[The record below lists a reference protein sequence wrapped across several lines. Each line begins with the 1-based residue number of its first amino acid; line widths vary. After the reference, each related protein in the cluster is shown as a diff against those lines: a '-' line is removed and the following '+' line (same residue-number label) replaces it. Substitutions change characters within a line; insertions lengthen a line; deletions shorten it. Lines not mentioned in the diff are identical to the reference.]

1 MKRADALIHVE
12 DPGAAN
18 YVAGLPGALA
28 HCGVRSVL
36 VAGGKARDQL
46 AALGCDFE
54 PVPAGGTAETL
65 LDESGARLVIVGTAE
80 DRDSLGLTLVAAARA
95 RGIASLGVIDGPSY
109 PDQRFRGRGADP
121 LGYAPDRVLVP
132 DEGTRQCF
140 MALGMA
146 GDAVMTAGH
155 PLFDRMR
162 AECARL
168 DGEGQAAVR
177 GRVLPGAPHGR
188 PVLMF
193 LAEISDGYR
202 PDLYRRHA
210 GYRLTGRGGADTR
223 TPIVIEEFLDAS
235 RALDAY
241 RVLRLHPKN
250 TRDEFAAYLDEFDT
264 VSAGGAPH
272 ELIYAADLVAGMTT
286 MLLVEAT
293 LLGRPTISNVPDPA
307 EAVWLP
313 TAACGLTPVIDRR
326 ADLAPALRAGLRSR
340 PDAGLID
347 RALPAGAQER
357 VVEIIAAMLGKGAP
371 LSRRPEKE
379 RV

>member
-1 MKRADALIHVE
+1 MSQAEVLIHVE

-28 HCGVRSVL
+28 RRGVGSTL
-36 VAGGKARDQL
+36 VAGGKARAQL
-46 AALGCDFE
+46 TAFGCDFE
-54 PVPAGGTAETL
+54 PVGAGQAETI
-65 LDESGARLVIVGTAE
+65 LDRSGARLLIVGTAE
-80 DRDSLGLTLVAAARA
+80 DRDSLGLSLVAAARV
-95 RGIASLGVIDGPSY
+95 RCIPSLGVIDGPSY
-109 PDQRFRGRGADP
+109 PDERFRGRGADP
-121 LGYAPDRVLVP
+121 LGFAPDRVLVP
-132 DEGTRQCF
+132 DEGTRRSF

-146 GDAVMTAGH
+146 AEAVTAAGH

-162 AECARL
+162 AERARL

-177 GRVLPGAPHGR
+177 CRVLPRAPDGR

-223 TPIVIEEFLDAS
+223 TAIVIEEFLDAS
-235 RALDAY
+235 VALDAY

-250 TRDEFAAYLDEFDT
+250 TREELAAYLGEFDV
-264 VSAGGAPH
+264 VSEGGAPH

-293 LLGRPTISNVPDPA
+293 LLGKPTVSIVPDPA
-307 EAVWLP
+307 ETAWLP

-326 ADLAPALRAGLRSR
+326 ADLAPALRAGLGAR
-340 PDAGLID
+340 PDAKLTD
-347 RALPAGAQER
+347 LALPAGAQER
-357 VVEIIAAMLGKGAP
+357 VVEIIVTMLGKGAP
-371 LSRRPEKE
+371 PSRRPEKE
-379 RV
+379 SA